1 MNCLT
6 LQTAGLL
13 LGVSDSKD
21 FETAVVVGATFQ
33 IGSRTAN
40 GRFTTHSIKVMNV
53 NASDFI
59 KYLDSVVTLTL
70 SNTTIS
76 SYISGNSASLSI
88 KADSVKVSQG
98 SWGI

>member
-21 FETAVVVGATFQ
+21 FETGIIVGATFQ

-40 GRFTTHSIKVMNV
+40 GRFTTHSIKVMN
-53 NASDFI
+53 AS
-59 KYLDSVVTLTL
+59 
-70 SNTTIS
+70 
-76 SYISGNSASLSI
+76 
-88 KADSVKVSQG
+88 
-98 SWGI
+98 

>member
-21 FETAVVVGATFQ
+21 FETSAIVGATFQ
-33 IGSRTAN
+33 VGSRTAN

-88 KADSVKVSQG
+88 KADSVKVSQT
-98 SWGI
+98 SWGT

>member
-21 FETAVVVGATFQ
+21 FETGVVVGSTFQ

-40 GRFTTHSIKVMNV
+40 GRFTTHSIKVMNA
-53 NASDFI
+53 NASDFM
-59 KYLDSVVTLTL
+59 KYLDSVVTLAL
-70 SNTTIS
+70 ANATIS
-76 SYISGNSASLSI
+76 AYSSGNSASLSI
-88 KADSVKVSQG
+88 KAESVKVSQA
-98 SWGI
+98 S

>member
-21 FETAVVVGATFQ
+21 FETAVVVGATLQ

-40 GRFTTHSIKVMNV
+40 GRFATHSIKVMNV
-53 NASDFI
+53 NASDFM

-70 SNTTIS
+70 SNATIS
-76 SYISGNSASLSI
+76 AYMSGNSASLSI
-88 KADSVKVSQG
+88 KAESVKVSQA
-98 SWGI
+98 S

>member
-21 FETAVVVGATFQ
+21 FETSAIVGATFQ

-53 NASDFI
+53 NASDFM

-70 SNTTIS
+70 SNVTVSAYST
-76 SYISGNSASLSI
+76 GNSASLSI
-88 KADSVKVSQG
+88 KADSVKVSQT
-98 SWGI
+98 S

>member
-6 LQTAGLL
+6 LQTSGLL

-21 FETAVVVGATFQ
+21 FETGVVVGATFQ

-40 GRFTTHSIKVMNV
+40 GRFTTHSIKVMDV

-88 KADSVKVSQG
+88 KADSVKVSQA
-98 SWGI
+98 S

>member
-21 FETAVVVGATFQ
+21 FETSVVVGATFQ

-88 KADSVKVSQG
+88 KADSVKVSQA
-98 SWGI
+98 S

>member
-6 LQTAGLL
+6 LQTSGLL

-53 NASDFI
+53 NASDFM

-70 SNTTIS
+70 SNATMS
-76 SYISGNSASLSI
+76 AYMSGNSASLSI
-88 KADSVKVSQG
+88 KADSVKVSQA
-98 SWGI
+98 S

>member
-88 KADSVKVSQG
+88 KADSVKVSQA
-98 SWGI
+98 SWGT

>member
-6 LQTAGLL
+6 LQTSGLL

-21 FETAVVVGATFQ
+21 FETGVVVGATFQ

-40 GRFTTHSIKVMNV
+40 GRFTTHSIKVMDV

-76 SYISGNSASLSI
+76 SYVSGNSASLSI
-88 KADSVKVSQG
+88 KADSVKVSTA
-98 SWGI
+98 S

>member
-1 MNCLT
+1 
-6 LQTAGLL
+6 
-13 LGVSDSKD
+13 
-21 FETAVVVGATFQ
+21 
-33 IGSRTAN
+33 
-40 GRFTTHSIKVMNV
+40 MNV

-98 SWGI
+98 S

>member
-6 LQTAGLL
+6 LQTSGLL

-88 KADSVKVSQG
+88 KADSVKVSTA
-98 SWGI
+98 S

>member
-6 LQTAGLL
+6 LQTAGLR

-88 KADSVKVSQG
+88 KADSVKVSQA
-98 SWGI
+98 S

>member
-6 LQTAGLL
+6 LQTSGLL

-33 IGSRTAN
+33 IGSRTAS

-88 KADSVKVSQG
+88 KADSVKVSQA
-98 SWGI
+98 S

>member
-1 MNCLT
+1 MHCLT

-21 FETAVVVGATFQ
+21 FETGVVVGATFQ

-40 GRFTTHSIKVMNV
+40 GRFTTHSIKVMDV

-76 SYISGNSASLSI
+76 SYVSGNSASLSI
-88 KADSVKVSQG
+88 KADSVKVSTA
-98 SWGI
+98 SWGA

>member
-6 LQTAGLL
+6 LQTSGLL

-88 KADSVKVSQG
+88 KADSVKVSQA
-98 SWGI
+98 S

>member
-6 LQTAGLL
+6 LQTSGLL

-88 KADSVKVSQG
+88 KADSVKVSQA
-98 SWGI
+98 SWGT

>member
-98 SWGI
+98 S

>member
-6 LQTAGLL
+6 LQTSGLL

-21 FETAVVVGATFQ
+21 VETGVVVGATFQ

-40 GRFTTHSIKVMNV
+40 GRFTTHSIKVMDV

-76 SYISGNSASLSI
+76 SYVSGNSASLSI
-88 KADSVKVSQG
+88 KADSVKVSTA
-98 SWGI
+98 S

>member
-88 KADSVKVSQG
+88 KADSVKVSQA
-98 SWGI
+98 S

>member
-6 LQTAGLL
+6 LQTSGLL

-21 FETAVVVGATFQ
+21 FETGVVVGATFQ

-40 GRFTTHSIKVMNV
+40 GRFTTHSIKVMDV

-59 KYLDSVVTLTL
+59 KYLDSIVTLTL

-76 SYISGNSASLSI
+76 SYVSGNSASLSI
-88 KADSVKVSQG
+88 KADSVKVSTA
-98 SWGI
+98 S

>member
-1 MNCLT
+1 MHCLT
-6 LQTAGLL
+6 LQTTGLL

-21 FETAVVVGATFQ
+21 FETGVIVGATFQ
-33 IGSRTAN
+33 VGSRTAN
-40 GRFTTHSIKVMNV
+40 GRFTTHPIKVMNV
-53 NASDFI
+53 HASDFM
-59 KYLDSVVTLTL
+59 KYLYGVVTLTL

-88 KADSVKVSQG
+88 KADSVKVSQA

>member
-6 LQTAGLL
+6 LQTSGLL

-21 FETAVVVGATFQ
+21 FETGVVVGATFQ

-40 GRFTTHSIKVMNV
+40 GRFTTHSIKVMDV

-76 SYISGNSASLSI
+76 SYVSGNSASLSI
-88 KADSVKVSQG
+88 KADSVKVSTA
-98 SWGI
+98 SWGA